1 VRVLRIV
8 GPLSQDGVDAI
19 RADFVEKLRPDAPN
33 VVDISAVTHIN
44 TPGLALL
51 ISAHRTLQSAG
62 GRLLLAGASGM
73 VDDVIRCC
81 HLDRVFALA
90 PNAGAAV
97 AQARGNGGGG
107 SSTGAIPGSVADS
120 TAS

>member
-1 VRVLRIV
+1 MTTLAPSDVEGVRVLRIV

-19 RADFVEKLRPDAPN
+19 RADFVDQLRRDAVN
-33 VVDISAVTHIN
+33 VVDVSAVTHIN

-51 ISAHRTLQSAG
+51 ISAHRSLQSGG

-81 HLDRVFALA
+81 HLDRVFELVSDADS
-90 PNAGAAV
+90 AV
-97 AQARGNGGGG
+97 AQARRDSGG
-107 SSTGAIPGSVADS
+107 A
-120 TAS
+120 

>member
-1 VRVLRIV
+1 MTTLAPSDVDGVRVLRIT
-8 GPLSQDGVDAI
+8 GPLSQDGVDSI
-19 RADFVEKLRPDAPN
+19 RADFVGMLRRDAPN
-33 VVDISAVTHIN
+33 VVDVSAVSHIN

-51 ISAHRTLQSAG
+51 ISAHRTLQSGG

-90 PNAGAAV
+90 PDANAAV
-97 AQARGNGGGG
+97 AQARRGNGGG
-107 SSTGAIPGSVADS
+107 A
-120 TAS
+120 